1 MKVHSPPKAC
11 HLDPVS
17 QKIKI
22 LEHVKCKESRRKFG
36 LFCISGGN
44 TDFYVGIYRREQI
57 AYMMEYLYLG
67 CTQLFSI
74 TQHAY
79 RLVFTSG

>member
-1 MKVHSPPKAC
+1 MSNAKKVEENS
-11 HLDPVS
+11 D
-17 QKIKI
+17 
-22 LEHVKCKESRRKFG
+22 F
-36 LFCISGGN
+36 FCISGGN

-67 CTQLFSI
+67 CAQLFSI